1 MVAANV
7 YGTKKS
13 AIPPYLKNLG
23 MFGNHYTVH
32 YIKKV
37 KATIKTEH

>member
-1 MVAANV
+1 MAANI

-13 AIPPYLKNLG
+13 YLKNLG
-23 MFGNHYTVH
+23 MFGNHCTVH